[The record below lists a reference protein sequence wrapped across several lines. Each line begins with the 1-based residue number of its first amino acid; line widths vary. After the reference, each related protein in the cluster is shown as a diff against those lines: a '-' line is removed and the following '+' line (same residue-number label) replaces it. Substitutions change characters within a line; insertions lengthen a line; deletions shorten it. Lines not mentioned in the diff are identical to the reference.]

1 MEHKRHSA
9 ERRQPTVDLT
19 QQSME
24 QERNNRNS
32 SSSGRVDMGSQS
44 EDGDRRQS
52 AESNDKMARRL
63 ANKAGIYSI
72 FITAL
77 SGELRKKRLDV

>member
-1 MEHKRHSA
+1 
-9 ERRQPTVDLT
+9 
-19 QQSME
+19 
-24 QERNNRNS
+24 
-32 SSSGRVDMGSQS
+32 MGSQS

-72 FITAL
+72 FIL
-77 SGELRKKRLDV
+77 MLPGELRKRRTTFERLLLPEYISN